1 VGIKCKET
9 VKVRRTEMCKEIRGL
24 EGRYNVDKNGNV
36 FSHIN
41 GIKLKP
47 YLVGAGYYYV
57 NLAGK
62 SRPVHRIVA
71 EAFLPDF
78 LEKPQVNHIDGNKLN
93 NHISNLEM
101 VSAKENILHAYKT
114 GLKVSLKGENHTNSK
129 LSAED
134 VTIIKML
141 LRKGETGT
149 SLARK
154 FGVSQTTI
162 SYIKSGIAWK

>member
-1 VGIKCKET
+1 
-9 VKVRRTEMCKEIRGL
+9 MYKEIKGL
-24 EGRYNVDKNGNV
+24 EGRYSVDEDGNV

-47 YLVGAGYYYV
+47 YLVGNGYYYV
-57 NLAGK
+57 NIAGK
-62 SRPVHRIVA
+62 SRQVHRLVV

-78 LEKPQVNHIDGNKLN
+78 LTKPQVNHKDGNKQN

-101 VSAKENILHAYKT
+101 VTVSENLLHAYKT
-114 GLKVSLKGENHTNSK
+114 GLKVSPKGENHTNSK

-134 VTIIKML
+134 VTSIKML
-141 LRKGETGT
+141 LREGETGT

-154 FGVSQTTI
+154 FGVSQATI